1 MCYDVMRIYWLAL
14 PDFLM
19 LDTPLINPLFTVV
32 SKSTHLLQGQE
43 TGLWMRISNSMRV
56 GLMSGYLFRSHA
68 CASAS

>member
-1 MCYDVMRIYWLAL
+1 
-14 PDFLM
+14 M